1 MDNKKLLI
9 GGAIALVVIGLI
21 IGVVIY
27 IRKMGSNQ
35 LANTANASS
44 TANSVPNP
52 GNSFAPGQNTPAG
65 RIPVRQFPT
74 KDELIA
80 LAVKKNWDKGNEAPA
95 IAATYDE
102 NKGTWQRGDWRF
114 IITGNNPITAK
125 AFKGANETF
134 NLSYR
139 GKSAYTLS

>member
-27 IRKMGSNQ
+27 IRKMASNQ

-52 GNSFAPGQNTPAG
+52 GNSYAPGQNTPAG

-80 LAVKKNWDKGNEAPA
+80 LAVKKNWDAPY
-95 IAATYDE
+95 IHDHYFS
-102 NKGTWQRGDWRF
+102 KWREF
-114 IITGNNPITAK
+114 
-125 AFKGANETF
+125 
-134 NLSYR
+134 LSIKKYYKLH
-139 GKSAYTLS
+139 GYIKKS